1 MNAEKPDPTPS
12 GPAAPLMSTAL
23 GVGLMTP
30 PQTTAAAQAL
40 GVGLMTYPF
49 QGGSNLI

>member
-23 GVGLMTP
+23 GVGLMT
-30 PQTTAAAQAL
+30 
-40 GVGLMTYPF
+40 YPF